1 MKASVPDTGVSSL
14 SDTPD
19 AKPTMSNTAAEIR
32 AYAKANGIELPTKAT
47 KSQML
52 SVIEGA

>member
-19 AKPTMSNTAAEIR
+19 AKPTMSNTAEIR